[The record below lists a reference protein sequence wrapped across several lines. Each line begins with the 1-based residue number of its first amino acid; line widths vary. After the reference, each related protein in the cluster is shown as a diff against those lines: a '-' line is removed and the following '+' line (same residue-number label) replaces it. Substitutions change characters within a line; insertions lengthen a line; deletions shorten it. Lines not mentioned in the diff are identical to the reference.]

1 MKRLYCAL
9 LLALCQVG
17 ESVAERPG
25 YVTILLYHRFGE
37 SKYPTTNISVEM
49 FRQQLQYLRDN
60 NYQVLSMGA
69 FRQLV
74 EAKQPFPQKA
84 VLITIDDAYR
94 SIYERAFPLLKEF
107 DYPFT
112 VFANASPLYSKSPNF
127 MTWDMLR
134 EMRDWGATIAN
145 HSYYHPRIGRPQEGQ
160 TRAEYAEWVRRDLQK
175 AQRAMADNGLASDLF
190 AYPYG
195 EYNAVVEEV
204 ASQMGF
210 ALLFAQD
217 EGGVD
222 LSSNPQRIPRVA
234 IVGADMNMERFAF
247 KLNLAPLHVEDM
259 QPQAVELERDGAPFF
274 SLRLAQPERYRPGI
288 INMFISELGRVDADF
303 DRASGVLSYRCST
316 ALTRPMNRLI
326 VTAREKGSAHFSMF
340 SRLYFLPFAQLGGA
354 EVPADQSSQRA
365 D

>member
-1 MKRLYCAL
+1 MKRLLCVLLWVLCA
-9 LLALCQVG
+9 VG
-17 ESVAERPG
+17 EPRAERPG

-60 NYQVLSMGA
+60 DYQVLSMEA
-69 FRQLV
+69 FRALV
-74 EAKQPFPQKA
+74 EGRKPFPHKA

-107 DYPFT
+107 NYPFT
-112 VFANASPLYSKSPNF
+112 LFANASPLYSKSPNF

-145 HSYYHPRIGRPQEGQ
+145 HSYYHPHIGRPQEGQ

-175 AQRAMADNGLASDLF
+175 AQRAMADNDLDSDLF

-195 EYNAVVEEV
+195 EYNAVVEQV
-204 ASQMGF
+204 ASELGF
-210 ALLFAQD
+210 VLLFAQD
-217 EGGVD
+217 EGAVD
-222 LSSNPQRIPRVA
+222 ALSNPQRIPRVA
-234 IVGADMNMERFAF
+234 IVGANMDMERFAF
-247 KLNLAPLHVEDM
+247 KLNLAPLHVEDV
-259 QPQAVELERDGAPFF
+259 QPQVVELEHGAAPSF

-288 INMFISELGRVDADF
+288 INMFVSELGRVEADF
-303 DRASGVLSYRCST
+303 DRASGVLSYRCTT
-316 ALTRPMNRLI
+316 ALARPMNRLI
-326 VTAREKGSAHFSMF
+326 VTAREKESEHFSMF
-340 SRLYFLPFAQLGGA
+340 SRLYFLPFTQLGGVEESA
-354 EVPADQSSQRA
+354 VQPSIRA